1 MICLL
6 FLLLIVLSGFIF
18 DDGILVSMLVVTARR
33 FGFRWVRPKNLASAT
48 VRFRAKISR
57 IFGCA

>member
-33 FGFRWVRPKNLASAT
+33 FGFRWVR
-48 VRFRAKISR
+48 AKISR